1 MPSCTIAS
9 SWLSSHSLPCDM
21 GFLSV
26 GEETRWFAYFSLNKF
41 DNRSITLWYN
51 ALCLITLDFPLPTSI
66 QFTHWKLFITSR
78 CVTSIVHRSPY
89 QISISL
95 PRSYFMLILS
105 FTPSLVKW
113 VRVVVNTL
121 KPLRLIYYDLCEIV
135 LFLSYIIV
143 ITTIFFWKKKNYE
156 IN

>member
-89 QISISL
+89 QIYLTTEVI
-95 PRSYFMLILS
+95 FHAH
-105 FTPSLVKW
+105 
-113 VRVVVNTL
+113 
-121 KPLRLIYYDLCEIV
+121 
-135 LFLSYIIV
+135 IV
-143 ITTIFFWKKKNYE
+143 IYPFIGKMGKGGCQHSQATKTHILWPMWNCSFPLLHNCNNYDFFLEKKKLRN
-156 IN
+156 